1 MGRHS
6 LCGSSGA
13 GSERGA
19 SRPLPSLHRERSLE
33 RRRLTVAGVRVAAMR
48 GCGSGEGFGAR
59 AAWHTGAYVEEQRV
73 LHLTWERCAACGS
86 GRGRVGRGQCVE
98 ARLPRAK
105 GHVMDSSRSTLVG
118 LEVFLVRALVVGW
131 WRAMHSSAALMSECV
146 GSWGLCGE
154 LGARA
159 PAFCGAGCGERQGA
173 RAPPRPLPRD
183 ATKRRCSTHGDY
195 RPCTTSTRRTP
206 WTWPKRPTRGREVFW
221 LCVGLQRHPQPASKR
236 ASAARLPARGGGARS
251 AAAIAPPGGARGA
264 APRVCVC

>member
-1 MGRHS
+1 MRSRESSISH
-6 LCGSSGA
+6 GSDVQHVGVDE
-13 GSERGA
+13 GEW
-19 SRPLPSLHRERSLE
+19 
-33 RRRLTVAGVRVAAMR
+33 AGVSVWRR
-48 GCGSGEGFGAR
+48 GSQG
-59 AAWHTGAYVEEQRV
+59 QR
-73 LHLTWERCAACGS
+73 E
-86 GRGRVGRGQCVE
+86 
-98 ARLPRAK
+98 

-159 PAFCGAGCGERQGA
+159 RQPFVEQGGAGCGERQGA
-173 RAPPRPLPRD
+173 RAPPRLCRETND
-183 ATKRRCSTHGDY
+183 VSAQTVITAHARLAHAARLG
-195 RPCTTSTRRTP
+195 
-206 WTWPKRPTRGREVFW
+206 RGRNDRRADARCFG
-221 LCVGLQRHPQPASKR
+221 CVGLQRHPQPASKR

>member
-1 MGRHS
+1 M
-6 LCGSSGA
+6 
-13 GSERGA
+13 
-19 SRPLPSLHRERSLE
+19 PSLHREKSLE

-98 ARLPRAK
+98 ASGSQGQRE
-105 GHVMDSSRSTLVG
+105 GHVMESSRSTLVG

-146 GSWGLCGE
+146 GSWGP
-154 LGARA
+154 A
-159 PAFCGAGCGERQGA
+159 PASLLWSRVRGATGGA
-173 RAPPRPLPRD
+173 SPPRPPRD
-183 ATKRRCSTHGDY
+183 RPVISTHGY
-195 RPCTTSTRRTP
+195 HRPRTTSTRRTP